1 MNYFI
6 LVLCCLISAMAGYLI
21 GVYVTYKSLKKIVR
35 RKVVEILKQKN
46 QDK

>member
-1 MNYFI
+1 
-6 LVLCCLISAMAGYLI
+6 MAGYLI
-21 GVYVTYKSLKKIVR
+21 GVYVAYKSLKKIVR